1 MYGECWRCLG
11 YDTAYD
17 FLRELAAKEAQRNR
31 EDGQGEWTLKMDL
44 GPEDTYNYERE
55 EIEEVSPTVESDPE
69 HLDHIT
75 PRFMTARERYNVKFA
90 EQKAKDA
97 LDNDDLSLETVE
109 ELLGMINIPASSR
122 RKHVIPRGEKK
133 VQGLLFGLYCHHGA
147 AGITV
152 ATDECPHLVK
162 LLAKIM

>member
-1 MYGECWRCLG
+1 
-11 YDTAYD
+11 
-17 FLRELAAKEAQRNR
+17 
-31 EDGQGEWTLKMDL
+31 
-44 GPEDTYNYERE
+44 
-55 EIEEVSPTVESDPE
+55 
-69 HLDHIT
+69 
-75 PRFMTARERYNVKFA
+75 MTARERYNADFA

-162 LLAKIM
+162 LLAKIMKSVDPAFPFTSIQVNANYASRPHVDKHNLGMSYIVSC